1 MCSSN
6 GLCNQDATFKNNDS
20 TETLIYSW
28 TRQEVHSY
36 VLHVVRMYYNNNI
49 CMVLIELWIIIISN
63 KMASE
68 IISSQILL
76 QFCQTTFILKFKC
89 STYFSLY
96 FCSIFKCSFYI
107 LCCVM
112 KWTLK
117 SANRKIEALFKR
129 DVELNWTSFNVYKK
143 QD

>member
-68 IISSQILL
+68 IISSQILYCSFAKPL
-76 QFCQTTFILKFKC
+76 SY